1 MNSTTRRSSAW
12 SGWVAFAGCTLLV
25 LGVLNLFQGF
35 TALFSD
41 GYFVTRSGDLLV
53 WNYNTWGVI
62 LLIFGGLQI
71 LVGGGLLTGA
81 TWARVVGTFLVM
93 LNIIGEIG
101 FLAAHPVWSTIVIAL
116 DLVVL
121 FALTVRWDAAKGYYS
136 DETAS
141 EWQAR
146 DEGRRTAAGTHHRRD
161 AERDEPMA

>member
-1 MNSTTRRSSAW
+1 MNSTTRRTSAW
-12 SGWVAFAGCTLLV
+12 SGWVAFAACTLLV

-62 LLIFGGLQI
+62 LLIFGGLQLLI
-71 LVGGGLLTGA
+71 GGGLLTGK
-81 TWARVVGTFLVM
+81 TWARVAGSLLVM
-93 LNIIGEIG
+93 VNIIAEIG
-101 FLAAHPVWSTIVIAL
+101 FLAAHPVWSTIVVAL

-121 FALTVRWDAAKGYYS
+121 FALTVRWDAAQGYR
-136 DETAS
+136 DESIA

-146 DEGRRTAAGTHHRRD
+146 DEEAYRTGTGAHRRSD
-161 AERDEPMA
+161 RDETMP